1 MSEASMNKNKIT
13 IIVVGGVIS
22 GVYSD
27 EIKAQVEVIDADCL
41 SKSEFERRVEKSRE
55 KCKIELY

>member
-1 MSEASMNKNKIT
+1 MDKNKLV
-13 IIVVGGVIS
+13 IVVKGGVIS

-27 EIKAQVEVIDADCL
+27 EVKAQVEVIDADCL
-41 SKSEFERRVEKSRE
+41 PKSEFERRVEKARE

>member
-1 MSEASMNKNKIT
+1 MKNKLV
-13 IIVVGGVIS
+13 IIVEGGVVS

-41 SKSEFERRVEKSRE
+41 SKSEFERRVEKARE
-55 KCKIELY
+55 KCKVELY